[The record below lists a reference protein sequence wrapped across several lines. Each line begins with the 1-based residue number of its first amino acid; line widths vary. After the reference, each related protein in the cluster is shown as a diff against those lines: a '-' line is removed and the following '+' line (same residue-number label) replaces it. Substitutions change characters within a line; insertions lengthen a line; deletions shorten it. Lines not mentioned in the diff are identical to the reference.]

1 MPKYYIEVQWTNYI
15 TYETDEEDE
24 DKILNEITNNGT
36 LEDLCCGSDLGYS
49 CKKIEN

>member
-36 LEDLCCGSDLGYS
+36 LENLCCGSDLDYS
-49 CKKIEN
+49 CKK